1 MSSVKKEERLKKS
14 IGARVAVDGVGEG
27 TLRCVVCGVMQLF
40 VLCVCAMQKSRAQ
53 LVMQPCTDS
62 TRTAAQTPTRARI
75 GRRARLLL
83 HINGRAQRMCA
94 WSSCVCGC
102 GLSKSDI
109 FSNPSR
115 SLITIV
121 HVMGGWTLLGP
132 PARAARACL
141 GCQLESTP
149 SLVSV

>member
-40 VLCVCAMQKSRAQ
+40 VLCVCAMQKCRAGHAALHRLRQQ
-53 LVMQPCTDS
+53 LRHP
-62 TRTAAQTPTRARI
+62 RARI

-83 HINGRAQRMCA
+83 HINDRAQRMRA